1 MRKALLVLLGLA
13 LCASSFAQD
22 TGPAR
27 RIKRGEAAGF
37 SSRNATVLSI
47 LGWAVGLTVGIAAI
61 CALIENETGTTVHF
75 H

>member
-1 MRKALLVLLGLA
+1 MRKALLALLGLA
-13 LCASSFAQD
+13 LCTTGFAQD

-27 RIKRGEAAGF
+27 RKNRGEAAGF

-47 LGWAVGLTVGIAAI
+47 MGWAVGLTVGIAAI
-61 CALIENETGTTVHF
+61 CALIDNETGSTTF

>member
-13 LCASSFAQD
+13 LCTSGFAQD

-27 RIKRGEAAGF
+27 RKNRGEAAGF

-47 LGWAVGLTVGIAAI
+47 LGWSIGITVGIAAI